1 MYIDYGASF
10 SLLLSPLSNPQNW
23 QIPPVVKGKLTS
35 QSSSMTLRSG
45 SFSSLDQQSSLASSS
60 HLSSSQEMNIS
71 APVPSLG
78 PTLGSIPPPPP
89 NEYLNTTPTHNS
101 NNQAPPL
108 PPAPPTM
115 EQQMRTSYQQ
125 QVPSSVATTAYSAMS
140 SHPGYHQHQ
149 IHHPSV
155 QTRPLPEDTYD
166 VPVAAAYVSISPS
179 QVSGGY
185 ISSNGSRPSALFSE
199 TIVYL
204 YNAFHCLY

>member
-1 MYIDYGASF
+1 
-10 SLLLSPLSNPQNW
+10 
-23 QIPPVVKGKLTS
+23 
-35 QSSSMTLRSG
+35 MTLRSG

-101 NNQAPPL
+101 NNQSPPL

-204 YNAFHCLY
+204 YNAFHCLYWWAVTRFAFNIPLGRTLIHTLCRTKLQLIVEYTCTV